1 METLVLQAHVRSVIG
16 KQVRGLRRQDKLPA
30 VLYGTGIEAV
40 PIELPLKDA
49 MKLLA
54 RASGATLFDLRLDGE
69 THKVLV
75 REVQRDVLTRR
86 PIHVDFLKVAMDKPI
101 RAEVPV
107 EFVGEAPAV
116 KTLGGVLVTGINTIE
131 VEALPANLP
140 DRVIVQLDVLTAID
154 ASIQVRDLQIG
165 EGVEVLNGPDELI
178 ARVIYGAV
186 EEEVTEAV
194 AVPVETEE
202 PEVIGRG
209 KKEEEEGEGEKEEE

>member
-40 PIELPLKDA
+40 PIELSLKEA
-49 MKLLA
+49 LKSLA

-75 REVQRDVLTRR
+75 REIQRDVLTRR
-86 PIHVDFLKVAMDKPI
+86 PIHVDFLKVAMDKLI

-107 EFVGEAPAV
+107 ELVGEAPAV
-116 KTLGGVLVTGINTIE
+116 KTLGGVLVTGVNTIE
-131 VEALPANLP
+131 VEALPGNLP
-140 DRVIVQLDVLTAID
+140 DRIVVRLDVLTTID
-154 ASIQVRDLQIG
+154 ASIVVKDLSIG
-165 EGVEVLNGPDELI
+165 EGVEVLSGPDELI
-178 ARVIYGAV
+178 ARVIYGTV
-186 EEEVTEAV
+186 EEEPTEVV
-194 AVPVETEE
+194 AVPAETEE

-209 KKEEEEGEGEKEEE
+209 KKEEEEGEAEEE